1 MFDMDIAGMD
11 ATETL
16 ASVALMHDTR
26 THADLQILRLA
37 QHWADLHPDPTTL
50 PGHEAVP
57 GGERGHVYGG
67 PGCPAVAEFAAAEFG
82 AVIGRSAGSAANLI
96 GQSLALRHRLT
107 HIWAQVES
115 GHAEPWKACTVAT
128 ACLTLSVEAAAIV
141 DRRVAPIIN
150 SVTPPQLE
158 NIVKAAALQADPEAA
173 RAEADRKAKERGV
186 WPGHTD
192 EHGTTS
198 LHIRAAT
205 GAVFRLKTTLHRIA
219 DALTELGDTGTLQER
234 MARAVDIISDP
245 ALAHKLLSIAH
256 HLAKATP
263 TSSAANTNTTTSDT
277 DSAPTTPAADAHSAP
292 TPSAATADPARTNH
306 DRATDT
312 TPSTSDRRAESASSA
327 TTATA
332 PTGDPQGWFAGDEPG
347 IEDEADRDPPHP
359 SDPIYDTPPTAPP
372 PTASPPHDPSGGAPD
387 TALEP
392 TEPAETTGPVMDDA
406 ALRELNRKLASIRDD
421 AYTTGLGATGHRP
434 APTTLYLHITDQTLL
449 AGEGAGVARV
459 ERFGPVYTAR
469 LQELLGHSHITLK
482 PVIDLDDKLNVNA
495 YEIPRR
501 IREHVKLTHP
511 VEQFPYGGAETTNST
526 DLDHIQP
533 YNFSDTGPPA
543 QTSTTNLAPLGRY
556 SHRVKTHGHWTVKRL
571 NNGTLEWTTKHG
583 YKFHVNHTGTHPI
596 HPEPAP

>member
-1 MFDMDIAGMD
+1 MD

-16 ASVALMHDTR
+16 ASVVLMHAAR
-26 THADLQILRLA
+26 THADLQLLRLA

-67 PGCPAVAEFAAAEFG
+67 AGCPAVAEFAAAEFG
-82 AVIGRSAGSAANLI
+82 AVIGRSAASAANLI

-158 NIVKAAALQADPEAA
+158 NIVKAAALQADHEAA

-205 GAVFRLKTTLHRIA
+205 GAIFRLKTTLRRIA

-256 HLAKATP
+256 HL
-263 TSSAANTNTTTSDT
+263 TTTSASDADA
-277 DSAPTTPAADAHSAP
+277 DSAPTTSAG
-292 TPSAATADPARTNH
+292 TADPTCTSR

-312 TPSTSDRRAESASSA
+312 TPSTSDAAADSSA
-327 TTATA
+327 AADAA
-332 PTGDPQGWFAGDEPG
+332 PTRASQGWFAGDEPG
-347 IEDEADRDPPHP
+347 LDDEADRDPPHP
-359 SDPIYDTPPTAPP
+359 SDPINDTPTPTPP
-372 PTASPPHDPSGGAPD
+372 GASPPRDPSGGTGTDP
-387 TALEP
+387 
-392 TEPAETTGPVMDDA
+392 EPAESAGPAMDDA
-406 ALRELNRKLASIRDD
+406 ALRELNQKLAAIRDD
-421 AYTTGLGATGHRP
+421 AYTTGIGATGHHP
-434 APTTLYLHITDQTLL
+434 APTTLYLHLTDQTLL
-449 AGEGAGVARV
+449 AGQGVARV
-459 ERFGPVYTAR
+459 EHFGPVYTAR

-482 PVIDLDDKLNVNA
+482 PVIDLKEQLNVNA
-495 YEIPRR
+495 YEIPHR

-511 VEQFPYGGAETTNST
+511 VEQFPYGATHTTNST
-526 DLDHIQP
+526 DLDHTQP
-533 YNFSDTGPPA
+533 YNHNPTAPPG
-543 QTSTTNLAPLGRY
+543 QTATTNLAPLGRL
-556 SHRVKTHGHWTVKRL
+556 SHRIKTHGDWTVQRL
-571 NNGTLEWTTKHG
+571 PNGTYEWTTKHG

-596 HPEPAP
+596 QPIQPDDP